1 MLNCKIK
8 CVECKG
14 ISLNFTVGKIY
25 EVKNGKIIDDMWK
38 ADENFSSIEQINNT
52 YIAQFELYEEPQAEP
67 TQGNGILSLVCD
79 VHNNAIA
86 HGWYDE
92 QRSFGDLIALCH
104 TELSEAFEEYRNG
117 YKADEVYGKGYPET
131 KMSVKVFEETYT
143 DRVKPEGVP
152 FELAD
157 AIIRIF
163 DMCGYYGIDIESAIR
178 IKHKFNKTRPY
189 KHGGKTI

>member
-1 MLNCKIK
+1 MLNCKII
-8 CVECKG
+8 CVNAKSNE
-14 ISLNFTVGKIY
+14 FTTGKIY
-25 EVKNGKIIDDMWK
+25 EVVNGVFSDDNGNESMNF
-38 ADENFSSIEQINNT
+38 ENIKQINEAWWSN
-52 YIAQFELYEEPQAEP
+52 FELYEEPQGETP
-67 TQGNGILSLVCD
+67 HSNSILSLVCD

-92 QRSFGDLIALCH
+92 RRSFGDLIALCH

-117 YKADEVYGKGYPET
+117 YKPDEVYGKGYPEN
-131 KMSVKVFEETYT
+131 KMSVKVFEETYP
-143 DRVKPEGVP
+143 DHVKPEGVP

-157 AIIRIF
+157 VIIRIF

-189 KHGGKTI
+189 KHGGKTV

>member
-1 MLNCKIK
+1 MLNCKVK
-8 CVECKG
+8 CVKAG
-14 ISLNFTVGKIY
+14 TNSFTENKIY
-25 EVKNGKIIDDMWK
+25 EVINGTLRD
-38 ADENFSSIEQINNT
+38 NNGIPYEEIT
-52 YIAQFELYEEPQAEP
+52 GLNELNISLTSKFELYEEPQGELP
-67 TQGNGILSLVCD
+67 HSNGILSLVCD

-117 YKADEVYGKGYPET
+117 YKADEVYGKGYPEN
-131 KMSVKVFEETYT
+131 KMSVKTFEETYT

-157 AIIRIF
+157 VIIRIF

-189 KHGGKTI
+189 KHGGKTV

>member
-1 MLNCKIK
+1 MLNCKVK
-8 CVECKG
+8 CVSSGNSSHIKNNVYEIRNG
-14 ISLNFTVGKIY
+14 RLQTETGDYTYGIY
-25 EVKNGKIIDDMWK
+25 ESLEEIN
-38 ADENFSSIEQINNT
+38 SIFIS
-52 YIAQFELYEEPQAEP
+52 QFELYEEPQAELP
-67 TQGNGILSLVCD
+67 HSNSILSLVCD

-92 QRSFGDLIALCH
+92 RRSFGDLIALCH

-117 YKADEVYGKGYPET
+117 YKPDEVYGKGYPEN
-131 KMSVKVFEETYT
+131 KMSVKVFEETYP
-143 DRVKPEGVP
+143 DHVKPEGVP

-157 AIIRIF
+157 VIIRIF

-189 KHGGKTI
+189 KHGGKTV